1 MGEPIK
7 GNSRY
12 GSVETEEMDF
22 GGRMDTVGIGRSWEE
37 LRNFRRGPRGGGGT
51 KEAAWDE
58 HGCCLH
64 RLSSGT
70 VHGEQLLRPGDSIQC
85 LDH

>member
-37 LRNFRRGPRGGGGT
+37 LRNFRRRPRGGGWEPRRRHGMST
-51 KEAAWDE
+51 VAAYI
-58 HGCCLH
+58 G
-64 RLSSGT
+64 
-70 VHGEQLLRPGDSIQC
+70 
-85 LDH
+85 